1 VCSNNAVILAHEGR
15 LRRCPEGERGSGVPR
30 RGANRG
36 RGRRGPI
43 GRAQMPGRGLSRG
56 ADSGGHCRKMKRRSG
71 GRKSPRG
78 APRGA
83 LPSHGR
89 QGVAPRKRDGHASDP
104 LRRSAAPH
112 SGAEN
117 DAKRK
122 ERKPADRTRRGNE
135 EGCPPTPRLW
145 RACLL
150 ARRREGYGGLARRSF
165 SEGGCA
171 V

>member
-1 VCSNNAVILAHEGR
+1 MRSSSLTRGVSGDA
-15 LRRCPEGERGSGVPR
+15 PRGSGGVAS
-30 RGANRG
+30 RGAERTAAAG
-36 RGRRGPI
+36 GADPI